1 MMKASLQMG
10 VCRTQLGPRK
20 GHLHRRKW
28 GYLFHSSHFKNCL
41 HGPQAIT
48 LLPASLAHPSLEFV
62 RGSHMEVR
70 RLRKSGAC
78 EALVQLEHKGGGRR
92 LNCHHM

>member
-1 MMKASLQMG
+1 MINASLQTG
-10 VCRTQLGPRK
+10 VYRTQLGPRK

-48 LLPASLAHPSLEFV
+48 LLPASLAHPSLDFV
-62 RGSHMEVR
+62 RGTHMEVR
-70 RLRKSGAC
+70 RLWKSAVC
-78 EALVQLEHKGGGRR
+78 KRWSIWNIKVVVEEP
-92 LNCHHM
+92 